1 MQGTELGV
9 LVVDGDAVLVRR
21 ARDALTT
28 VAAQLALAIE
38 RERLLESE
46 RDAAEAL
53 AERNAQLVELDRMK
67 DQFVSSVSHELRTP
81 LTSMVGYLELLMD
94 GEAGE
99 LGEEQAHFLEIVNRN
114 CLRLNRLVDDIL
126 FVARVDA
133 GRLSL
138 ERESV
143 DFGGLAAAR
152 SSPREPPRPR
162 KGSTSSSRRSRAF
175 PQLDAD
181 PLRLTQ
187 MLDNLVSNALKFTP
201 EGGRVTVTVSPNG
214 RGVHLE
220 IADTGVGIP
229 ADEMGKLFD
238 RFFRASTSSVAQ
250 GTGLGLSIVKSIV
263 DVHGGTIAVESTESV
278 GTTFTVD
285 LPAHVQSETPPAAEA
300 VATEVAT

>member
-1 MQGTELGV
+1 MRPRYALRKSSSEAARSSSRAPGQEPDAGHGFIAPVEVQGTELGV

-99 LGEEQAHFLEIVNRN
+99 LGEEQTHFLEIVNRN

-126 FVARVDA
+126 FVAARRRRPPLARAGERRLRRARRQLGRV
-133 GRLSL
+133 
-138 ERESV
+138 RESRRGRER
-143 DFGGLAAAR
+143 DRPRALGGAGPSR
-152 SSPREPPRPR
+152 SSTPTRS
-162 KGSTSSSRRSRAF
+162 GSRRCSTTSSRTRSSSRPRA
-175 PQLDAD
+175 A
-181 PLRLTQ
+181 
-187 MLDNLVSNALKFTP
+187 
-201 EGGRVTVTVSPNG
+201 G
-214 RGVHLE
+214 
-220 IADTGVGIP
+220 
-229 ADEMGKLFD
+229 
-238 RFFRASTSSVAQ
+238 
-250 GTGLGLSIVKSIV
+250 
-263 DVHGGTIAVESTESV
+263 
-278 GTTFTVD
+278 
-285 LPAHVQSETPPAAEA
+285 
-300 VATEVAT
+300 